1 MKRLINKVPTLSNAR
16 MFERAS
22 LKLAALRGSLMI
34 TFSAD
39 LMPKANSLDAF
50 SACSNE
56 PSRVFK
62 NV

>member
-1 MKRLINKVPTLSNAR
+1 VPTISNAR

-22 LKLAALRGSLMI
+22 LKLAALHGSLMI